1 MPEALPDRTEVA
13 DLKWI
18 KWVVVCVAVLLLVGC
33 SNANIQEHGQEEI
46 WEMNEAMTQMI
57 MDATGCNERRAGVIL
72 EVFQEVRLAEPVNVR
87 SLDSNSNDIVV
98 ETIDGAKYEVGI
110 NKKYYVY
117 SIKDMGTGEYV
128 YMVIE

>member
-1 MPEALPDRTEVA
+1 
-13 DLKWI
+13 
-18 KWVVVCVAVLLLVGC
+18 
-33 SNANIQEHGQEEI
+33 
-46 WEMNEAMTQMI
+46 MNEAMTQMI